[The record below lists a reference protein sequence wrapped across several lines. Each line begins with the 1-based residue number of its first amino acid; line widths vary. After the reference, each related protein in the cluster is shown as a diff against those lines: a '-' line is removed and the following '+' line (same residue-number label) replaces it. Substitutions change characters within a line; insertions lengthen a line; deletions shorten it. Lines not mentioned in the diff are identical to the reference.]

1 MGERGT
7 PGPCLGGTAEK
18 SELRIFVFK
27 ISEFVNQ
34 VLETVTVS
42 IPRNVHKALKVLM
55 LISDFLKKIP
65 IFWVLTLN
73 YSCWNQCYT

>member
-1 MGERGT
+1 MGEGGT
-7 PGPCLGGTAEK
+7 PRPRLGETAEK

-65 IFWVLTLN
+65 IF
-73 YSCWNQCYT
+73 

>member
-1 MGERGT
+1 MGERGS
-7 PGPCLGGTAEK
+7 PGPCLGETAEK

-42 IPRNVHKALKVLM
+42 IPRNDHKALKVFM
-55 LISDFLKKIP
+55 LISDFLEQKKSYI
-65 IFWVLTLN
+65 LTVN
-73 YSCWNQCYT
+73 FT